1 MIRINIQQPILMKN
15 SNDLQMTDYLKFI
28 SDYKMCSIFIYEYGS
43 VGHTANSHYFKIK
56 EPQNIT

>member
-1 MIRINIQQPILMKN
+1 MKN
-15 SNDLQMTDYLKFI
+15 SNDLQMADYLKFMP
-28 SDYKMCSIFIYEYGS
+28 DYKMCSIFIYEYGS